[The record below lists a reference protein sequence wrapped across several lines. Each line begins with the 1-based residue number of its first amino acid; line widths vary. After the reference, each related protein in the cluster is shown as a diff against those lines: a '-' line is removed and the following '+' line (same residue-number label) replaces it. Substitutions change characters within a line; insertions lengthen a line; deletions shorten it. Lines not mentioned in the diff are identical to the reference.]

1 MKTSLW
7 VLLVLIVFLFVVY
20 LSNPL
25 TRRFLRE
32 GFVDY
37 SKPSVDLSKQ
47 QEFMAFYKFH
57 TNVCALWNN
66 VIDEI
71 MKNDCVDP
79 EAKCPPKPQYITN
92 IKNTFNETASPK
104 ICFAPC
110 ETQWGPTSSLKEL
123 DAAIPQKID
132 CYRGT
137 LQYIVDKS
145 QEMITKVED
154 AMARI
159 PPPDSFADYQATI
172 NCKPDAKGATIC
184 TDTNGNTYI
193 AQPPKPEPEQLNQSE
208 QDLLA
213 QQIAATNKI
222 ITRCRFMNSEIPVL
236 NALGAQA
243 KANVDKLRNIKQ
255 KAENGDLLPP
265 PAKA

>member
-1 MKTSLW
+1 
-7 VLLVLIVFLFVVY
+7 
-20 LSNPL
+20 
-25 TRRFLRE
+25 
-32 GFVDY
+32 VDY
-37 SKPSVDLSKQ
+37 TKPAVDLSKEK
-47 QEFMAFYKFH
+47 EFMAFYKFH
-57 TNVCALWNN
+57 TNVCALWND

-79 EAKCPPKPQYITN
+79 ASKCPPKPQYITN
-92 IKNTFNETASPK
+92 VKNTFNETASPK

-123 DAAIPQKID
+123 ELAIPEKID
-132 CYRGT
+132 CYKGT

-159 PPPDSFADYQATI
+159 PAPDSFADYQATI
-172 NCKPDAKGATIC
+172 NCKSDANGAAIC
-184 TDTNGNTYI
+184 TDANGNTYI
-193 AQPPKPEPEQLNQSE
+193 AQKPKPQELEQSE

-213 QQIAATNKI
+213 QQIASTNKV
-222 ITRCRFMNSEIPVL
+222 ITRCRFMNSEIPAL
-236 NALGAQA
+236 NALGARA
-243 KANVDKLRNIKQ
+243 KANVDKLHKIKQ